1 MGGDKKMDEDD
12 KWITQHFEE
21 LVDKYGGKYVAVVS
35 EQVVAVGDSP
45 KEVDEKARQLYPDK
59 LPSVLLVP
67 KEEDLTCILQSLRT

>member
-1 MGGDKKMDEDD
+1 MDEDD
-12 KWITQHFEE
+12 KWITRHFEE

-67 KEEDLTCILQSLRT
+67 KEEDLTCILSDLIT

>member
-67 KEEDLTCILQSLRT
+67 KEEDLTCILSDLIT